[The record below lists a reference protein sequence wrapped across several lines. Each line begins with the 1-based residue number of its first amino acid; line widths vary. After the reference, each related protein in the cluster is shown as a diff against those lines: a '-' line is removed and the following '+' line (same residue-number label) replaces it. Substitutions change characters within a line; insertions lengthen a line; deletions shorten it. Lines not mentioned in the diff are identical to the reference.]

1 MRLVIFVEE
10 LMSAARSNRKLW
22 TDFFTNESRQKSDG
36 YVVVEQVS
44 EPFRGRILGI
54 DPSLRG
60 TGLAVIDVKS
70 RDEMD
75 LNFSLTVKI
84 PAKELFSQCVYEIF
98 TTINTTIEH
107 YRPKVCAMEQTIY
120 VQNFQT
126 AQIMGMAR
134 GAALAAVASQSVE
147 IFEYAPL
154 RIKQAIC
161 GYGRASKEQIS
172 RMVQAILKIHID
184 VGFDETDAAAAAI
197 CCFFTERLLS
207 KTASSTR

>member
-1 MRLVIFVEE
+1 
-10 LMSAARSNRKLW
+10 MSAARGNRKLW
-22 TDFFTNESRQKSDG
+22 TDFFTNGRLSRPKSG
-36 YVVVEQVS
+36 GHVAIGRVL

-70 RDEMD
+70 RDEVD
-75 LNFSLTVKI
+75 LIFSQTVKS
-84 PAKELFSQCVYEIF
+84 PAKELFSQCVYKIF
-98 TTINTTIEH
+98 TAINVAIRH
-107 YRPKVCAMEQTIY
+107 YQPKVCAIEQTIY

-126 AQIMGMAR
+126 AQVMGMAR
-134 GAALAAVASQSVE
+134 GAALAAVAGQNLG

-197 CCFFTERLLS
+197 CCFFTERLP
-207 KTASSTR
+207 SSTIHSAI

>member
-1 MRLVIFVEE
+1 MKEGRG
-10 LMSAARSNRKLW
+10 NRKLW
-22 TDFFTNESRQKSDG
+22 AEYWAKEGKGSAKS
-36 YVVVEQVS
+36 S
-44 EPFRGRILGI
+44 EKDYKNTSIDRANKPFCGRILGV

-60 TGLAVIDVKS
+60 TGLAVIDIKN

-75 LNFSLTVKI
+75 LIFSQTVKI
-84 PAKELFSQCVYEIF
+84 PAQELFSRCTYRIF
-98 TTINTTIEH
+98 TAISEAIER
-107 YRPKVCAMEQTIY
+107 YRPKVCSVEQTIY

-134 GAALAAVASQSVE
+134 GAALAAIVSQNLE

-197 CCFFTERLLS
+197 CCFFTERSLS
-207 KTASSTR
+207 KLISNET

>member
-1 MRLVIFVEE
+1 
-10 LMSAARSNRKLW
+10 MSATRGNRKLW
-22 TDFFTNESRQKSDG
+22 TDFFTNGQLSRRKNSN
-36 YVVVEQVS
+36 YVAVGRVL

-70 RDEMD
+70 RDEVD
-75 LNFSLTVKI
+75 LIFSQTVKI
-84 PAKELFSQCVYEIF
+84 PAKELFSQCIYRIF
-98 TTINTTIEH
+98 TEIGVAIGH

-134 GAALAAVASQSVE
+134 GAALAAVASQNLG

-184 VGFDETDAAAAAI
+184 VGFDETDAAAVAI
-197 CCFFTERLLS
+197 CCFFTEHLLL
-207 KTASSTR
+207 KAT